1 MIIFVGIKWRKL
13 QSTATV
19 YIGREVRPVG
29 TGGARG
35 GSAPPNNLENH
46 CN

>member
-19 YIGREVRPVG
+19 YIGREVRPLG
-29 TGGARG
+29 TGGGLG
-35 GSAPPNNLENH
+35 GGLSPPPH
-46 CN
+46 PQ